1 MNNTS
6 MSKIP
11 IETTATAF
19 EAIFNHA
26 NIGLIVSDA
35 QGLIEDVNPFA
46 TRLFGYEEDELI
58 GKTIET
64 LIPSSLRAKHTHHR
78 TNFSRRPEPRAMGIG
93 FDLMAAKKDGTEFP
107 VEISLAHY
115 VFDNKMQVV
124 SFITDITLRKKAE
137 IELKELNKELEKK
150 VAERTKELSQA
161 LMELNHINMNLSNEM
176 EYRKEIEENVRSAL
190 EKEKE
195 LNELKSR
202 FVSMASHEF
211 RTPLGGILTSAALI
225 SRYEKPEDS
234 EKRAKHVN
242 TIKAA
247 VTNLT
252 SILNDFLSL
261 DKLETG
267 KVECHPTTFSIR
279 ELASEIIETLEASTN
294 KDQRILHE
302 HKGSSD
308 LIDADKTMLRNIL
321 INLLSNAAKYSPGGQ
336 DVYLTTESDD
346 MQTVVT
352 VQDFGIGIP
361 EAEQKHLFERFFR
374 AKNAVT
380 IQGTGLGLHIIKKY
394 LDLMEGSIEFT
405 SSQNVGTTFT
415 VVLPKG
421 KSS

>member
-1 MNNTS
+1 

-11 IETTATAF
+11 HETTPTAF
-19 EAIFNHA
+19 EAMFNHA
-26 NIGLIVSDA
+26 NIGLVVSSA
-35 QGLIEDVNPFA
+35 EGLIEDANPFA
-46 TRLFGYEEDELI
+46 ARLFGYSEDELV
-58 GKTIET
+58 GKTIEV
-64 LIPSSLRAKHTHHR
+64 LIPSSMRVKHTHHR
-78 TNFSRRPEPRAMGIG
+78 ANFNRSPGPRAMGLGI
-93 FDLMAAKKDGTEFP
+93 DLMAIKKDGTEFP
-107 VEISLAHY
+107 VEISLTHY
-115 VFDNKMQVV
+115 VIDGKMQIV

-137 IELKELNKELEKK
+137 AELKELNKELEKK
-150 VAERTKELSQA
+150 VAERTKELTQA

-225 SRYEKPEDS
+225 SRYEKPEDA

-261 DKLETG
+261 DKLEAG

-279 ELASEIIETLEASTN
+279 ELASEIIETLEASIN

-302 HKGSSD
+302 HRGFSD

-321 INLLSNAAKYSPGGQ
+321 INLLSNATKYSSGGQ
-336 DVYLTTESDD
+336 DIYLTTESDE

-352 VQDFGIGIP
+352 VQDFGLGIP

-374 AKNAVT
+374 AKNAAT

-394 LDLMEGSIEFT
+394 LDLMGGSIEF
-405 SSQNVGTTFT
+405 SSRQNVGTTFP

-421 KSS
+421 NPS